1 MLQEQV
7 AGEISFK
14 SPLPLL
20 GPTSI
25 AIVGASERAK
35 WPGQIY
41 RNLRDYGFPGKIYPV
56 NPRGGEVWGI
66 KCYPDL
72 ASLPEAPAHA
82 FVIIPAPGV
91 QGVLETGV
99 AAGLKSA
106 TVYASQIGEGDDP
119 EIVARGA
126 ALKAL
131 IDRSGLL
138 ICGPNCMGINALRE
152 KNFGYPNA
160 ELCEQKPGSVAFVTQ
175 SGGTVQYIASMGAH
189 RGVYFNYMISSGNEM
204 SLDLADYVNYFVEDP
219 QTRVIS
225 LFIEGIRRP
234 AAFMAAAG
242 KALAAGKP
250 IIAIKT
256 GKSQKARDSAQ
267 SHTGAIA
274 GDYGAFTAMCER
286 YGIVVCRTLDEMIET
301 LLVFQAGRLP
311 KGPRVGWVTTSGGT
325 VDLLFDYLE
334 ESSGVITPEFSAATK
349 EKLRPL
355 VSQELVLKNP
365 LDAGNP
371 INDASDVALCNAVA
385 SDPNIDMLA
394 WGGTPPSGKRVRDA
408 TLTKTI
414 VQNTDKP
421 VVGFIRMN
429 CVTGPESVAFQEEVG
444 FPFLQGLPA
453 VINSLGSL
461 AFYAARKGNKVGI
474 LAPPKGRA
482 ETLQGE
488 AFEAALARHGLTP
501 PKSGTAPSPNE
512 TAAVATRIGFP
523 VALKI
528 VSKAIS
534 HKTEAGGVR
543 LNLTSAAQVEQ
554 AAHDLIASAAKAA
567 PGAKVDG
574 FNVQE
579 MVDGIEVI
587 LGARTDP
594 LYGPMLVVGSGGILV
609 ELVKDVAFRLLP
621 VTPAD
626 ARAMIGELK
635 VAKLLAGFRGKPAGD
650 VDALVQ
656 AICGL
661 SDFYLEHRNLLSDL
675 EINPLMVLAKGHG
688 VRAVD
693 VRPVLTAAR

>member
-1 MLQEQV
+1 LQEQV
-7 AGEISFK
+7 ASPQVVFK
-14 SPLPLL
+14 SPLPLFR
-20 GPTSI
+20 PPSI

-41 RNLRDYGFPGKIYPV
+41 RNLREFGYPGKIYPV
-56 NPRGGEVWGI
+56 NPRAGEVWGT

-72 ASLPEAPAHA
+72 ASLPEPPAHA
-82 FVIIPAPGV
+82 FVIVPAPAV
-91 QGVLETGV
+91 QSVLEIGV

-106 TVYASQIGEGDDP
+106 TVYAAQIGEGDDP

-131 IDRSGLL
+131 IDRSGLTV
-138 ICGPNCMGINALRE
+138 CGPNCMGITALRE

-160 ELCEQKPGSVAFVTQ
+160 DVCELPPGSVAFVTQ
-175 SGGTVQYIASMGAH
+175 SGGTVQYIAGMGAH
-189 RGVYFNYMISSGNEM
+189 RGLKFNYLVSSGNEL
-204 SLDLADYVNYFVEDP
+204 SVDLADYLNYFAEDNT
-219 QTRVIS
+219 TRVIS
-225 LFIEGIRRP
+225 LFVEGIRRP
-234 AAFMAAAG
+234 QAFMAAAA

-286 YGIVVCRTLDEMIET
+286 YGIVTCRTLDEMIEM

-325 VDLLFDYLE
+325 VDLLYDYLE
-334 ESSGVITPEFSAATK
+334 ELGGIETPEFDAATK
-349 EKLRPL
+349 AKLRPL
-355 VSQELVLKNP
+355 VQAELALKNP

-371 INDASDVALCNAVA
+371 LNDATDAALCAAVVA
-385 SDPNIDMLA
+385 DPNVDMLA
-394 WGGTPPSGKRVRDA
+394 WGGTPPTGKRVRDPSV
-408 TLTKTI
+408 TKSI
-414 VQNTDKP
+414 ADGTDKP
-421 VVGFIRMN
+421 VVGFIRMG
-429 CVTGPESVAFQEEVG
+429 CVTGKEAVEFQEQVG

-453 VINSLGSL
+453 VINSLSAL
-461 AFYAARKGNKVGI
+461 AFYGARAGRKVPP
-474 LAPPKGRA
+474 LSPPKGKA
-482 ETLQGE
+482 ETLQGTP
-488 AFEAALARHGLTP
+488 FDAALSRHGVTP
-501 PKSGTAPSPNE
+501 PRGEIARSPSD
-512 TAAVATRIGFP
+512 AAAAAKRIGFP

-528 VSKAIS
+528 ISKAIS

-543 LNLTSAAQVEQ
+543 LNITSAEQVEN
-554 AAHDLIASAAKAA
+554 AAHALVGSAAEAA
-567 PGAKVDG
+567 PGAKIDG

-609 ELVKDVAFRLLP
+609 ELIKDVAFRLLP
-621 VTPAD
+621 VTPED

-635 VAKLLAGFRGKPAGD
+635 VAKLLAGFRGKPAAD
-650 VDALVQ
+650 IDALVR

-661 SDFYLEHRNLLSDL
+661 SDFFLDHRHLLSDL
-675 EINPLMVLAKGHG
+675 EINPLMVLTKGQG

-693 VRPVLTAAR
+693 VRAAFAEAH

>member
-1 MLQEQV
+1 MLKEQV
-7 AGEISFK
+7 AGDISFK

-20 GPTSI
+20 GPSSI

-41 RNLRDYGFPGKIYPV
+41 RNLRDFGFPGKIYPV
-56 NPRGGEVWGI
+56 NPRAGEVWGI

-91 QGVLETGV
+91 QAVLETGV

-106 TVYASQIGEGDDP
+106 TIYASQIGEGDDP

-138 ICGPNCMGINALRE
+138 ICGPNCMGLNALRE

-160 ELCEQKPGSVAFVTQ
+160 ELCELRPGSVAFVTQ

-189 RGVYFNYMISSGNEM
+189 RGVHFNYMVSSGNEI
-204 SLDLADYVNYFVEDP
+204 SLDLADYVNYFAEDP
-219 QTRVIS
+219 GTRVIS
-225 LFIEGIRRP
+225 LFVEGIRRP
-234 AAFMAAAG
+234 QAFMAAAG

-286 YGIVVCRTLDEMIET
+286 YGIVVCRTLDEMVET

-325 VDLLFDYLE
+325 VDLLYDYLE
-334 ESSGVITPEFSAATK
+334 ELGGVATPEFGAATK

-355 VSQELVLKNP
+355 VSHELTLKNP

-371 INDASDVALCNAVA
+371 INDAADVALCNAVA
-385 SDPNIDMLA
+385 ADPNVDMLA
-394 WGGTPPSGKRVRDA
+394 WGGTPPTGKRVRDA

-414 VQNTDKP
+414 AQSTDKP
-421 VVGFIRMN
+421 VVGFIRMG
-429 CVTGPESVAFQEEVG
+429 CVTGQEAVDFQEEVG

-453 VINSLGSL
+453 VINALAAL
-461 AFYAARKGNKVGI
+461 AFYGARKG
-474 LAPPKGRA
+474 R
-482 ETLQGE
+482 
-488 AFEAALARHGLTP
+488 
-501 PKSGTAPSPNE
+501 
-512 TAAVATRIGFP
+512 
-523 VALKI
+523 
-528 VSKAIS
+528 
-534 HKTEAGGVR
+534 
-543 LNLTSAAQVEQ
+543 
-554 AAHDLIASAAKAA
+554 
-567 PGAKVDG
+567 
-574 FNVQE
+574 
-579 MVDGIEVI
+579 
-587 LGARTDP
+587 
-594 LYGPMLVVGSGGILV
+594 
-609 ELVKDVAFRLLP
+609 
-621 VTPAD
+621 
-626 ARAMIGELK
+626 K
-635 VAKLLAGFRGKPAGD
+635 VASWRPRKARRRP
-650 VDALVQ
+650 
-656 AICGL
+656 C
-661 SDFYLEHRNLLSDL
+661 
-675 EINPLMVLAKGHG
+675 
-688 VRAVD
+688 RA
-693 VRPVLTAAR
+693 RPSRRRSPGTD